1 MSNAMAAAFG
11 GRNWSPRTASL
22 QEELGSLW
30 GDCGIRDEF
39 STLRA
44 VLLHRPGA
52 ELARVADPDAAL
64 MLSVPDAGRAGSQHD
79 ALAAAYRDEGVIVHA
94 VEPPGDA
101 PPNQMFVADLMF
113 MTPAGAIVGR
123 PASTVRAGEERW
135 VARRLADLGIP
146 IARTIGGNGTFEG
159 ADAMWLSN
167 DTVLVGRGLRTN
179 RDGAAQV
186 AAVLADLG
194 VRTIEVDLSQE
205 AMHLMGQVRI
215 VDRDLAFVVDGHTP
229 WFAIIALRDLGYD
242 VHTFPSRD
250 EMRDGMAHNFVT
262 LAPRRIL
269 MAAGNPRSQ
278 SFYEELGVACRT
290 VDIRELTRAAG
301 GIGCLSGVLWR
312 QA

>member
-22 QEELGSLW
+22 QEELGSIW
-30 GDCGIRDEF
+30 GDCGVRDEF

-64 MLSVPDAGRAGSQHD
+64 MLSVPDAGLAGRQHD
-79 ALAAAYRDEGVIVHA
+79 ALAAAYLDEGVSVHS
-94 VEPPGDA
+94 VNPPGDA

-146 IARTIGGNGTFEG
+146 IARAVGGHGTFEG
-159 ADAMWLSN
+159 ADAMWLSD

-179 RDGAAQV
+179 RAGAAQV
-186 AAVLADLG
+186 GAVLAELG

-229 WFAIIALRDLGYD
+229 WFAVVALRDLGYD
-242 VHTFPSRD
+242 VQAFPSRE

-278 SFYEELGVACRT
+278 AFYEELGVTCRT

-312 QA
+312 QT

>member
-22 QEELGSLW
+22 QEELGSIW
-30 GDCGIRDEF
+30 GDCGVRDEF

-64 MLSVPDAGRAGSQHD
+64 MLSVPDAGLAGRQHD
-79 ALAAAYRDEGVIVHA
+79 ALAAAYLDEGVSVHS
-94 VEPPGDA
+94 VNPTGDA

-146 IARTIGGNGTFEG
+146 IARAVGGHGTFEG
-159 ADAMWLSN
+159 ADAMWLSD

-179 RDGAAQV
+179 RAGAAQV
-186 AAVLADLG
+186 GAVLAELG

-229 WFAIIALRDLGYD
+229 WFAVVALRDLGYD
-242 VHTFPSRD
+242 VQAFPSPE

-278 SFYEELGVACRT
+278 AFYEELGVTCRT

-312 QA
+312 QT

>member
-11 GRNWSPRTASL
+11 GRNWSPRTAAL
-22 QEELGSLW
+22 HEELGSLW

-64 MLSVPDAGRAGSQHD
+64 MLSIPDAGLAGSQHD
-79 ALAAAYRDEGVIVHA
+79 ALAAAYRDEGVSVHA
-94 VEPPGDA
+94 VDPPGDA

-135 VARRLADLGIP
+135 VARRLADVGIP
-146 IARTIGGNGTFEG
+146 IVRTIGGNGTFEG
-159 ADAMWLSN
+159 ADAMWLAD

-229 WFAIIALRDLGYD
+229 WFAIVALRDLGFD
-242 VHTFPSRD
+242 VQTFPSPE
-250 EMRDGMAHNFVT
+250 EMHNGMAHNFVA

-278 SFYEELGVACRT
+278 AFYEELGVSCRT

-312 QA
+312 QQ